1 MEGHAITNTL
11 VKTLGEPFAGARAAL
26 RPVLIHAHSQF
37 SVYRES
43 MAKAGIS
50 TRDLQTCDPLGL
62 LEALAPLEG
71 DAFYQLADEAF
82 ATADEV
88 VDLEASSGT
97 TGHRKRRVITYRDEI
112 AESKYL
118 ARLFRVCGL
127 GDNDRVACLDTGP
140 LTLMVSFTRAL
151 EEMGVAEA
159 YALSA
164 GPDPARTIDD
174 LLVLDPTAI
183 ITVPSVLERC
193 LDILVHGLA
202 GRINAKLR
210 SLVYV
215 GEPLRGAT
223 HARLVDD
230 LGLEV
235 FAYYGASETSA
246 LGMECRAHDGIHLF
260 NEQNFL
266 EISTEEPDDTHGRL
280 LVTTLHQEGLPLL
293 RYALG
298 DLVKLRPGPCTC
310 GLPDPRVDVIGR
322 TNGSVSLLGVKVSYD
337 GIRQAAYREMR
348 TLGPIE
354 VVLTDDGGD
363 KMTIVLPN
371 NLADDEQII
380 RRSLTGKEPDLAYLF
395 AGKFVELELAF
406 VDDAHFRD
414 ARKEKRVVD
423 LRRG

>member
-50 TRDLQTCDPLGL
+50 ARELHTCDPLRL

-71 DAFYQLADEAF
+71 DAFYRLADEAF
-82 ATADEV
+82 VTADEV

-97 TGHRKRRVITYRDEI
+97 TGHRKRRAITYRDEI
-112 AESKYL
+112 VESKFL

-127 GDNDRVACLDTGP
+127 GDTDLVACLDTGP

-164 GPDPARTIDD
+164 GPDPAATIDN
-174 LLVLDPTAI
+174 LLVLDPTVI
-183 ITVPSVLERC
+183 VTVPSVLERC
-193 LDILVHGLA
+193 LDILVRGLA
-202 GRINAKLR
+202 GRPNAKLR
-210 SLVYV
+210 ALVYV
-215 GEPLRGAT
+215 GEPLRSAT

-246 LGMECRAHDGIHLF
+246 LGIECQAHDGIHLF
-260 NEQNFL
+260 NEQNFF
-266 EISTEEPDDTHGRL
+266 EISTEGPGDTHGRL

-293 RYALG
+293 RYSLG
-298 DLVKLRPGPCTC
+298 DLVKLRSGPCAC

-322 TNGSVSLLGVKVSYD
+322 TDGSVSLLGVKVSYD
-337 GIRQAAYREMR
+337 GIRRAAYREMS
-348 TLGPIE
+348 TQGLIE
-354 VVLTDDGGD
+354 VVLSDDDGD

-371 NLADDEQII
+371 DMAADELLI
-380 RRSLTGKEPDLAYLF
+380 RRSLTGKEPELAYLF
-395 AGKFVELELAF
+395 AGKFVELELTFAN
-406 VDDAHFRD
+406 DAHFQD

>member
-1 MEGHAITNTL
+1 MEGHAIANTF
-11 VKTLGEPFAGARAAL
+11 VKTLGEPFAGVRAAV
-26 RPVLIHAHSQF
+26 RPVLIRAHSQF

-50 TRDLQTCDPLGL
+50 AGDLQTSDPLTL
-62 LEALAPLEG
+62 LKALSPLEG
-71 DAFYQLADEAF
+71 DAFYGLADEAF

-97 TGHRKRRVITYRDEI
+97 TGHRKRRAITYHDEI
-112 AESKYL
+112 VESKFL

-127 GDNDRVACLDTGP
+127 GDTDRVACLDTGP

-151 EEMGVAEA
+151 EEMRVAEA

-164 GPDPARTIDD
+164 GPDPAATIDD
-174 LLVLDPTAI
+174 LLVLDPTVI
-183 ITVPSVLERC
+183 VTVPSVLERC
-193 LDILVHGLA
+193 LDILIRGLA
-202 GRINAKLR
+202 GRPNAKLR

-215 GEPLRGAT
+215 GEPLRSTT
-223 HARLVDD
+223 HSRLVDD

-246 LGMECRAHDGIHLF
+246 LGIECQVHDGIHLF
-260 NEQNFL
+260 NDQNLL
-266 EISTEEPDDTHGRL
+266 EISTEAPDDTHGRL

-298 DLVKLRPGPCTC
+298 DLVKLRPGPCAC

-322 TNGSVSLLGVKVSYD
+322 MDGSVSLLGVKVSYD
-337 GIRQAAYREMR
+337 GIRRAAYREMS
-348 TLGPIE
+348 TLGPID
-354 VVLTDDGGD
+354 VVLSDDGGD
-363 KMTIVLPN
+363 KMTIVLPDYMVAN
-371 NLADDEQII
+371 EPLI
-380 RRSLTGKEPDLAYLF
+380 RRSLTGKEPELAYLF

-406 VDDAHFRD
+406 ADDSHFKD

-423 LRRG
+423 LRKG

>member
-71 DAFYQLADEAF
+71 DAFYQLAEEAF
-82 ATADEV
+82 ATADEI

-97 TGHRKRRVITYRDEI
+97 TGHRKRRVLTYRDEI
-112 AESKYL
+112 AESKFL

-164 GPDPARTIDD
+164 GPDPAATIDD

-183 ITVPSVLERC
+183 VTVPSVLERC

-230 LGLEV
+230 LGLEG
-235 FAYYGASETSA
+235 FAYYCAAETSA

-395 AGKFVELELAF
+395 AGKYVELELAF
-406 VDDAHFRD
+406 ADDAHFRD
-414 ARKEKRVVD
+414 ARKERRVVD